1 MDFEATRV
9 SLLERV
15 GGRLLAPDGAV
26 VSLRELAAAA
36 DVSTAT
42 LLEDRES
49 LITAYLE
56 HCYRQG
62 TARHRRAGRGA
73 GRRPGPLTCPTA
85 QVTVR

>member
-1 MDFEATRV
+1 M

-15 GGRLLAPDGAV
+15 GRRLLAPDGAV

-62 TARHRRAGRGA
+62 TVYTGALVEALVAG
-73 GRRPGPLTCPTA
+73 LDH
-85 QVTVR
+85 